1 MIRSAK
7 SWSSCSEKTG
17 CIAQCWIGSLRG
29 ECLNQLV
36 LFGQRSLAYALREY
50 VAHHQG
56 ERNHQGLDNL
66 IPFPD
71 ERLRNNTGP
80 LTKSERLGG
89 LLQYYYR
96 KAA

>member
-1 MIRSAK
+1 MNAYAERWIRS
-7 SWSSCSEKTG
+7 
-17 CIAQCWIGSLRG
+17 LRS
-29 ECLNQLV
+29 ECLDHLI
-36 LFGQRSLAYALREY
+36 LFGQRSLAYVLREY
-50 VAHHQG
+50 VAHHQQ

-71 ERLRNNTGP
+71 EQLRNNPGP
-80 LTKSERLGG
+80 ITKSERLGG